1 MGVPTITAKKCQNNT
16 GNNGTTTTTQLY
28 KYNQLNEMI
37 PQSDNQIL
45 TIERLKSESL
55 NKGFSSSG
63 AQPVRDEEMDI
74 TYTCTIVMNI
84 SQSFCESQMFSL
96 IDKETH

>member
-37 PQSDNQIL
+37 P
-45 TIERLKSESL
+45 
-55 NKGFSSSG
+55 
-63 AQPVRDEEMDI
+63 
-74 TYTCTIVMNI
+74 
-84 SQSFCESQMFSL
+84 
-96 IDKETH
+96 